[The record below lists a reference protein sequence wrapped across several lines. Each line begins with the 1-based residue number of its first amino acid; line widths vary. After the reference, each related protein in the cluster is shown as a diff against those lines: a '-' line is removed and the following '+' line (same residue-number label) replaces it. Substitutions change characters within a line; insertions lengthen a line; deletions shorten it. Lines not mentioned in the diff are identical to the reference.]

1 MALEIKE
8 LQIKVNVT
16 SGNLNKGGGGSQGG
30 DTDGGVSIDDD
41 TLERIVNQCVERV
54 LRRTRRERER

>member
-16 SGNLNKGGGGSQGG
+16 SSSPNKGGSEGG